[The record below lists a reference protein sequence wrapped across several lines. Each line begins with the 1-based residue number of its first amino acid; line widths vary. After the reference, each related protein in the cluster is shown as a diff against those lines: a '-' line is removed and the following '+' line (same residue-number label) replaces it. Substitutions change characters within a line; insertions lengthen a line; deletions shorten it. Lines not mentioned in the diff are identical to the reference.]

1 LIYFIPGNPGLIQY
15 YYDFLTHLASLLDPD
30 VTNFVYH
37 VVGHSLGGFELQQNV
52 AGALQLEGVMT
63 GPDPKDRTGSFRNWG
78 LNRQQGFVFESLRK
92 TVELVQRIEVKNA
105 EDQQEAKPLLVMMV
119 GHSVGAYLMMQ
130 DLAWRHKTQIKRQTG
145 EGISKID
152 VLERLRWD
160 ERLDEVRDNVDENF
174 EIVGGVGLFPTIVD
188 LAGSPKGRMLA
199 VRILLPF
206 CLSFVGN
213 EFGTDAAVV
222 ASGQAM
228 VVRNCHAISC
238 IHPPTYTQNL
248 RPNPGQASHS
258 PASKSSQG
266 HGCVLAK
273 QIQSLPSFVR
283 CLLELPPKSALK
295 LICEV

>member
-63 GPDPKDRTGSFRNWG
+63 GPDPKERTGSFRNWG

-92 TVELVQRIEVKNA
+92 TVELVQRMEVKNA
-105 EDQQEAKPLLVMMV
+105 EDQQEDKPLLVMVV
-119 GHSVGAYLMMQ
+119 GHSVGAYIMMQ
-130 DLAWRHKTQIKRQTG
+130 DLAWRHKTQITREKG
-145 EGISKID
+145 EEISKID
-152 VLERLRWD
+152 VLERLQR
-160 ERLDEVRDNVDENF
+160 EEGLDEVRDNVDDDF

-188 LAGSPKGRMLA
+188 LAGSPKGRTLA
-199 VRILLPF
+199 VSILLPF
-206 CLSFVGN
+206 CFSVVNNG
-213 EFGTDAAVV
+213 FGTDSAAV
-222 ASGQAM
+222 ASGQAK
-228 VVRNCHAISC
+228 VVRNCHTISC
-238 IHPPTYTQNL
+238 IYPPTYACNL
-248 RPNPGQASHS
+248 CPNSGQVSHS

-266 HGCVLAK
+266 HDCVLAK
-273 QIQSLPSFVR
+273 QIRCLPSFVR
-283 CLLELPPKSALK
+283 CLLELLSKSALR